1 VSDSS
6 KVNVLV
12 ILANP
17 KGTSPLRLGAE
28 DRAIRQSIRLSRYR
42 DNISLTIIHAAT
54 VHDLRRALLDQEFH
68 IVHISGHGGE
78 DGLILEDDLGQR
90 YTVPPQALADLFRAY
105 SPPIRCVILNAC
117 YSIAQG
123 QLTSLG
129 VPYTI
134 AMEGPISDEAAIEFA
149 RGFYD
154 ALGAGRDIEFAYEEG
169 CRTVKLAAPNTQ
181 FVSKILKAKTLIQE
195 KNKDWPRLAHFGTS
209 ASAIRSMLAPLPIP
223 PRFAHAQPSEMHW
236 ANRERELESLTKF
249 WHNEQIRVVG
259 LIGWGGVG
267 KSTLARRWY
276 DEIYKQDVVPD
287 GFFWWSF
294 YYQASLDEFLETAL
308 TYLTDGKFK
317 PSEVLSPWVRAQHFI
332 SLLSCGKFI
341 IVLDGLEVMQKA
353 AETDDD
359 FGRLEDR
366 AFRSLLEMC
375 VDPGLHRSFILVTSR
390 FPLTDLKPFEDFS
403 YREMRVDCFSGQDG
417 AEYLKRRGVKGNTR
431 DLCSLS
437 NEYGGHALSLSLLAG
452 YLTEYFDG
460 QSQHAEKIP
469 FLATQEDTRV
479 NQILQAY
486 NSRLADSQKAF
497 MQLLSAFRRPA
508 AHDIIEAI
516 IHQEGIAKHNLFATL
531 SRLNSFEL
539 RRLAK
544 NLEKRGLISSEQDY
558 SGKWCYTTHPIIRE
572 YFYQQLSLDPD
583 LKVEV
588 NLRLRDFASKLSVP
602 ENPQRL
608 EDLMPLL
615 DVIFYSCRAGL
626 FDEAVQIYHDRMSL
640 GHWELGFRFGA
651 YEFQISFLREFF
663 PDRDLSRP
671 PQVTDPKAKPFLF
684 SEIAYCLG
692 KLGRTDEAATF
703 YKRAAVTALQA
714 TDYKSAA
721 IAYQGLAG
729 CAATLTQSQEIASE
743 GLRYA
748 KLANAR
754 LWECNLLATL
764 GWVSFLKGEF
774 ETAEAVYQ
782 EANSLK
788 WSDNPEELGLF
799 SILGVQYATFLLATG
814 RIVQSRENTER
825 NLMICQKRNWRESVA
840 YCKRL
845 LGDIALAEGDP
856 LEAKKHFIEALEIA
870 RNFGIQEELCRI
882 LLGMAKI
889 SVFKGNLEEASGNL
903 AAALDMASRSGY
915 ALIEIDIHNAWAEQ
929 CLSQGDLEKAIEHAR
944 RSLEMS
950 EITGYKWGQ
959 GKALHI
965 LGQVAFV
972 SGNKSEAQ
980 RLLED
985 SYAIRQQIHDPYAY
999 LTRELLEQL

>member
-1 VSDSS
+1 MGNS

-42 DNISLTIIHAAT
+42 DNISLTIAHAAT

-68 IVHISGHGGE
+68 IVHISGHGSE
-78 DGLILEDDLGQR
+78 AGLILEDELGQR
-90 YTVPPQALADLFRAY
+90 YTVPLQALADLFRAY
-105 SPPIRCVILNAC
+105 SPPIRCIILNAC

-154 ALGAGRDIEFAYEEG
+154 AIGAGRDIEFAYEEG
-169 CRTVKLAAPNTQ
+169 CRTVRLAAPNTQ
-181 FVSKILKAKTLIQE
+181 FVSKLLKARTLPQE
-195 KNKDWPRLAHFGTS
+195 KNETWPSLAHFGAN
-209 ASAIRSMLAPLPIP
+209 ASTIRSILAPLPIP
-223 PRFAHAQPSEMHW
+223 PRFAHAQPPEGHW
-236 ANRERELESLTKF
+236 ANRKRELESLTEF

-294 YYQASLDEFLETAL
+294 YYQASLDEFLEAAL
-308 TYLTDGKFK
+308 TYLTGGKFK
-317 PSEVLSPWVRAQHFI
+317 PSEVLSPWVRAQQFI
-332 SLLSCGKFI
+332 SLLDCGNFV

-353 AETDDD
+353 AEAGDD

-366 AFRSLLEMC
+366 AFRNLLELC
-375 VDPGLHRSFILVTSR
+375 VDPGLHRSFMLITSR
-390 FPLTDLKPFEDFS
+390 FPLTDLEPFDGFS
-403 YREMRVDCFSGQDG
+403 YREMKVDCFSGQDG
-417 AEYLKRRGVKGNTR
+417 AEYLKHRGVKGRKT
-431 DLCSLS
+431 DLYSLS

-452 YLTEYFDG
+452 YLNEYFDG
-460 QSQHAEKIP
+460 QSQHAREIP
-469 FLATQEDTRV
+469 FLAIYEDTKV

-486 NSRLADSQKAF
+486 NNRLTDSQKAF
-497 MQLLSAFRRPA
+497 MQLLSAFRRPV
-508 AHDIIEAI
+508 AHDTIESIIY
-516 IHQEGIAKHNLFATL
+516 QEEIAKHNLFAPL
-531 SRLNSFEL
+531 SQLDSFEL

-544 NLEKRGLISSEQDY
+544 NLEKRGLISSEQDC
-558 SGKWCYTTHPIIRE
+558 SGKLCYTTHPIIRE

-583 LKVEV
+583 LKLEV
-588 NLRLRDFASKLSVP
+588 NLRLRDFASRLSVP
-602 ENPQRL
+602 DNPQRL

-615 DVIFYSCRAGL
+615 DVVFYSCRAGL
-626 FDEAVQIYHDRMSL
+626 FDEAVHLYHDRMSL
-640 GHWELGFRFGA
+640 GHWGLGFRFGA

-663 PDRDLSRP
+663 PGRDLSKP

-684 SEIAYCLG
+684 SEIAYCLS

-703 YKRAAVTALQA
+703 YRRAAVAALEA

-729 CAATLTQSQEIASE
+729 CAATLTQAQEIASK

-748 KLANAR
+748 RLANAK

-764 GWVSFLKGEF
+764 GWVSYLKGEF
-774 ETAEAVYQ
+774 ETAETVYQ
-782 EANSLK
+782 KANSVK

-814 RIVQSRENTER
+814 RIVQSRENTEW

-845 LGDIALAEGDP
+845 LGDIALVEGNP
-856 LEAKKHFIEALEIA
+856 LEAKKYFTEALEIA
-870 RNFGIQEELCRI
+870 RNFGIQEELSRI

-889 SVFKGNLEEASGNL
+889 SAVEGNLEEASGNL
-903 AAALDMASRSGY
+903 VAALDIASRSGY
-915 ALIEIDIHNAWAEQ
+915 AIIEIDIHNTWAEQ
-929 CLSQGDLEKAIEHAR
+929 YLSQVKFDKAIKHAQR
-944 RSLEMS
+944 ALEMS
-950 EITGYKWGQ
+950 EVTGYEWGR

-965 LGQVAFV
+965 LGQVAFM
-972 SGNKSEAQ
+972 SGNKSEAR
-980 RLLED
+980 RLLKD
-985 SYAIRQQIHDPYAY
+985 SYAIRQRIHDPHAHM
-999 LTRELLEQL
+999 TKELMGQL